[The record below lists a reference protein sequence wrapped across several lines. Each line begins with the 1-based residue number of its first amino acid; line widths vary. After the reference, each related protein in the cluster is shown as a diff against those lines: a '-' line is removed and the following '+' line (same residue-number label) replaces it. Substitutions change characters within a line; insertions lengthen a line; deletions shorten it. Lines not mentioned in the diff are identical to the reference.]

1 VVVAEAKDSRFKQFN
16 TYYYESQHP
25 TIFFPHQKSSDTQG
39 AKLFVEERRTLI
51 NWFGVYGV
59 FALYAVF
66 LRFFVF
72 FFPIYFFVS
81 FTFFFFFIMCYK
93 QNGMSEITVN
103 VHAKKHGIPCPR

>member
-1 VVVAEAKDSRFKQFN
+1 MLPQKEGSLRELVVVAEAKDSRFKQFN

-25 TIFFPHQKSSDTQG
+25 TIFFPHQKSLDTQG

-72 FFPIYFFVS
+72 FFLFIFLFHLPFSFFLLCA
-81 FTFFFFFIMCYK
+81 INK
-93 QNGMSEITVN
+93 TV
-103 VHAKKHGIPCPR
+103 